1 MHTNAYYLCRWFHP
15 KTQVVSQFC
24 KTSNIFL
31 KEEVQIYV
39 FSSTFGSQIMTQLPP
54 SWGPPFSTSTSIMS
68 RDQSRHPHIQWSA
81 ASHRDEHWSLLNLFC
96 SSLSEGMELPEV
108 FWHMSAASW
117 ISRDGG
123 FFKTRSVCITS
134 GMIFVQTVRSGRSFS
149 WDLLEVYQSTI
160 YALQKRASHSK

>member
-15 KTQVVSQFC
+15 KTEVVSQFC
-24 KTSNIFL
+24 NTSNIFL

-39 FSSTFGSQIMTQLPP
+39 FSSTFGSQIMTLIHLH
-54 SWGPPFSTSTSIMS
+54 GPKPSTSTSTMS

-108 FWHMSAASW
+108 FCHMSAASW
-117 ISRDGG
+117 ISRDGD
-123 FFKTRSVCITS
+123 FSRLIRSVCITS
-134 GMIFVQTVRSGRSFS
+134 KGNDFCSNCQKWQIVFLG
-149 WDLLEVYQSTI
+149 STGSI
-160 YALQKRASHSK
+160 SINYIRPP